1 MSVHHSGEHIH
12 IADRRIDHGTS
23 GLILLEQFHLFLD
36 LLRLLESHGRGF
48 LLHAFP
54 QHSLYFPQLPIDDL
68 ARLID
73 LVLIGRFALQGFT
86 RRETIANV
94 VLQAL
99 LKLSLVYGRFAQVQF
114 AIPDGVDLP
123 NEFENRLHDLDRGI
137 WSKVFGTIF
146 DLFTRIK
153 YSGKAFFFDDD
164 PGIGLV
170 VLQVDIV
177 TRLMLFD
184 QAVLQQQRLEFI
196 LGDHRSD
203 IRDLLNHDP
212 GAATAQVL
220 VEIRGNPLFEALGL
234 TDVEDASVLIQM
246 LIDPGLV
253 G

>member
-1 MSVHHSGEHIH
+1 MVQSIRNHLRSFY
-12 IADRRIDHGTS
+12 AYRI
-23 GLILLEQFHLFLD
+23 F
-36 LLRLLESHGRGF
+36 
-48 LLHAFP
+48 
-54 QHSLYFPQLPIDDL
+54 
-68 ARLID
+68 
-73 LVLIGRFALQGFT
+73 
-86 RRETIANV
+86 
-94 VLQAL
+94 
-99 LKLSLVYGRFAQVQF
+99 
-114 AIPDGVDLP
+114 
-123 NEFENRLHDLDRGI
+123 
-137 WSKVFGTIF
+137 
-146 DLFTRIK
+146 
-153 YSGKAFFFDDD
+153 GKAFFDDD

>member
-1 MSVHHSGEHIH
+1 M
-12 IADRRIDHGTS
+12 
-23 GLILLEQFHLFLD
+23 
-36 LLRLLESHGRGF
+36 
-48 LLHAFP
+48 
-54 QHSLYFPQLPIDDL
+54 
-68 ARLID
+68 
-73 LVLIGRFALQGFT
+73 IGRFALQGLT
-86 RRETIANV
+86 RRETIADV
-94 VLQAL
+94 VFQAF
-99 LKLSLVYGRFAQVQF
+99 LKLSLLYGRFAQIQF
-114 AIPDGVDLP
+114 TIPNRVDLP

-146 DLFTRIK
+146 DPFTRVE

-203 IRDLLNHDP
+203 IRDLLNHDT

-220 VEIRGNPLFEALGL
+220 VEIRGNPLF
-234 TDVEDASVLIQM
+234 
-246 LIDPGLV
+246 
-253 G
+253 